1 MMQTSLVIF
10 LALVVT
16 YIFTHRLL
24 GFFLNRLLDHKDV
37 PIQRRALIRKSL
49 WFSHGAAYI
58 FAGGLVLGITYGELT
73 LFLSSFFAVLGVAL
87 FAQWSILSN
96 LTASVLIFF
105 QFPYRIGDEIM
116 IANKDFDLSGVIEEI
131 SSFHV
136 LIRRKE
142 GDLITYPNSL
152 ILQTPVIKLNSTPKA
167 AGPAGSASG
176 TPGTEP

>member
-1 MMQTSLVIF
+1 
-10 LALVVT
+10 
-16 YIFTHRLL
+16 
-24 GFFLNRLLDHKDV
+24 
-37 PIQRRALIRKSL
+37 
-49 WFSHGAAYI
+49 
-58 FAGGLVLGITYGELT
+58 
-73 LFLSSFFAVLGVAL
+73 
-87 FAQWSILSN
+87 
-96 LTASVLIFF
+96 
-105 QFPYRIGDEIM
+105 M